1 MTDGS
6 VVVRSRRAAV
16 VGGVWL
22 LTAFILFVSGVM
34 LLVDDGRVWLELP
47 LAVPA
52 FVIGLVTWR
61 SRVVFGPSGI
71 DITEGWRRRYRILWG
86 VVARVAVDTTS
97 WFWRVPVWVELTDGS
112 TILLPS
118 CWGTSRRRRVGLIV
132 EVAAVAAPHEVPVER
147 AVSGADADAAPPQ
160 AEAA

>member
-16 VGGVWL
+16 VGGLWL
-22 LTAFILFVSGVM
+22 LTAFILFVSGVT

-52 FVIGLVTWR
+52 FGIGLVTWR
-61 SRVVFGPSGI
+61 SRVVFAPSGI

-112 TILLPS
+112 TVLLPS
-118 CWGTSRRRRVGLIV
+118 CWGTSRRRRVDLIAQ
-132 EVAAVAAPHEVPVER
+132 VAAVAAAHGVPVEQS
-147 AVSGADADAAPPQ
+147 ADGAGPGAAAPQ

>member
-1 MTDGS
+1 MTDGP

-22 LTAFILFVSGVM
+22 LTAFILFVSGMM
-34 LLVDDGRVWLELP
+34 LLVDDGRIWLELP

-52 FVIGLVTWR
+52 LLVGLVTWR

-86 VVARVAVDTTS
+86 VVVRVTVDTTS
-97 WFWRVPVWVELTDGS
+97 LFWRVPVWVELTDGS

-118 CWGTSRRRRVGLIV
+118 CWGTSRRRRVDLIA
-132 EVAAVAAPHEVPVER
+132 EIAAVAAAHEVPVER
-147 AVSGADADAAPPQ
+147 AAGEVGPGTAAPE